1 MSFQAKP
8 ERAAKKKAAEA
19 IKRLAETSNRRVLK
33 QGDVNVETV
42 EERYEEI
49 IEESKEEDTLN
60 SRLFVR
66 TIIPEYNEFEEEED
80 VEDEEEL
87 QREEFAVYCREN
99 WREMDG
105 MACCTNCFKGIGY
118 FEEKCEYCGD
128 IMECLRFGECG
139 GGCIGVQGFP
149 GICPDCESS
158 CVEPFGG

>member
-87 QREEFAVYCREN
+87 QREEFAV
-99 WREMDG
+99 
-105 MACCTNCFKGIGY
+105 
-118 FEEKCEYCGD
+118 
-128 IMECLRFGECG
+128 
-139 GGCIGVQGFP
+139 
-149 GICPDCESS
+149 
-158 CVEPFGG
+158 